1 MAPAQES
8 STSFTKEISSVPL
21 LDVGRGNKK
30 IRQEILKKIS
40 EVYDAGCFVYGPDCR
55 ELESRIAEISS
66 AKYAIGC
73 ASGSEALLVAL
84 MAHDIGPGD
93 EVILP
98 SFTFFA
104 TASAVW
110 RLGAKVVF
118 ADIDPSTFNMDAKH
132 VESLVNSNTRAIIP
146 VHLFGQCAD
155 MDLLGKLAD
164 QHGLLVI
171 EDAAQSIGA
180 KFNGK
185 ACGAIGHVG
194 CFSFYPTKNLGGCG
208 DAGMMT
214 TDDEA
219 LSIKLRRLAN
229 HGMDPRY
236 YHSLVGINS
245 RLDTFQAVAL
255 NAKLN
260 HLEEYTSSRQDN
272 ASYYR
277 ELMDA
282 SGLSEMLELP
292 EADSRCEHV
301 WNQFT
306 VRISAGR
313 RDEVRAGLKQRGVG
327 SEIYY
332 PVPMHLQ
339 ECFQS
344 LGYRQ
349 GDLPHTE
356 KAAQEV
362 LSLPIFPEL
371 TRLEQEYVVES
382 LVRVMRG
389 RDGLKLAS

>member
-1 MAPAQES
+1 
-8 STSFTKEISSVPL
+8 
-21 LDVGRGNKK
+21 
-30 IRQEILKKIS
+30 
-40 EVYDAGCFVYGPDCR
+40 
-55 ELESRIAEISS
+55 
-66 AKYAIGC
+66 
-73 ASGSEALLVAL
+73 
-84 MAHDIGPGD
+84 
-93 EVILP
+93 
-98 SFTFFA
+98 
-104 TASAVW
+104 
-110 RLGAKVVF
+110 
-118 ADIDPSTFNMDAKH
+118 
-132 VESLVNSNTRAIIP
+132 
-146 VHLFGQCAD
+146 
-155 MDLLGKLAD
+155 
-164 QHGLLVI
+164 LLVI

-282 SGLSEMLELP
+282 AGLSEMLELP

-332 PVPMHLQ
+332 PVPLHLQ

-356 KAAQEV
+356 KAAKEV

-371 TRLEQEYVVES
+371 TRLEQEYVVDS
-382 LVRVMRG
+382 LAQVMRG
-389 RDGLKLAS
+389 RDGLKIAS

>member
-1 MAPAQES
+1 M
-8 STSFTKEISSVPL
+8 
-21 LDVGRGNKK
+21 
-30 IRQEILKKIS
+30 
-40 EVYDAGCFVYGPDCR
+40 
-55 ELESRIAEISS
+55 
-66 AKYAIGC
+66 
-73 ASGSEALLVAL
+73 
-84 MAHDIGPGD
+84 
-93 EVILP
+93 
-98 SFTFFA
+98 
-104 TASAVW
+104 
-110 RLGAKVVF
+110 
-118 ADIDPSTFNMDAKH
+118 
-132 VESLVNSNTRAIIP
+132 
-146 VHLFGQCAD
+146 
-155 MDLLGKLAD
+155 
-164 QHGLLVI
+164 I

-332 PVPMHLQ
+332 PVPLHLQ

-371 TRLEQEYVVES
+371 TRPEQEYVVDS
-382 LVRVMRG
+382 LAQVMRG